1 MDIHSSQFAGMQ
13 QQDKLQLLE
22 WLLTD
27 LHQQGLV
34 SRDSLMQVASDVMLL
49 EYRED
54 EDLLCFHC
62 LPEVSAEE

>member
-1 MDIHSSQFAGMQ
+1 MDTHSSQLADMQ

-22 WLLTD
+22 WLLND

-54 EDLLCFHC
+54 EDLLCFQC
-62 LPEVSAEE
+62 LPEESEEE